1 MEPVI
6 LIVDDSPTICEA
18 FKGFLKQSSKEVS
31 VYVRNSADEAIAFVQ
46 KHHVDII
53 ILDIVMPYKSGE
65 EVLKW
70 LNDHDRSDQI
80 YVIVC
85 SALSNQHHLRKYFDL
100 GAGDFMSKP
109 VYEEVFTVRIENALH
124 RLKQSRDI
132 LQLSE
137 GLREQQERIET
148 QEAQLK
154 MSQALVA
161 SQEQLASIGQLAAG
175 VAHEINNP
183 MGFILSNTRV
193 LKDYFKKIES
203 WVDAVKALESQM
215 DAELPAL
222 ESDYSRL
229 AELHQEVKNAS
240 KSGDLGFV
248 FLDTPDLLRDSLE
261 GLERVSKIVQSLR
274 QFTRM
279 DHKPIFELYNLNQ
292 GIENALI
299 ITKNELKNSVH
310 VEAVYGKIPDVLAL
324 GGAINQTLLNV
335 ILNAAHAIKE
345 RESGEMGLI
354 EISSF
359 MESNFVCC
367 VVKDN
372 GMGIK
377 EKDLAEIFKPF
388 FTTKPVGIG
397 TGLGLSISYDII
409 VNKHKGVLD
418 VHSIYGVGTTL
429 TIKLPVKR

>member
-6 LIVDDSPTICEA
+6 LIVDDSMAICEA
-18 FKGFLKQSSKEVS
+18 FRGFLKRSLKDVS
-31 VYVRNSADEAIAFVQ
+31 VYVRNSGEEAIAFVE
-46 KHHVDII
+46 KHPVDIM
-53 ILDIVMPYKSGE
+53 ILDIVMPQMSGE

-70 LNDHDRSDQI
+70 LSENNRSQGI

-85 SALSNQHHLRKYFDL
+85 SALTNQHHLRKYFDL
-100 GAGDFMSKP
+100 GAADFIGKP
-109 VYEEVFTVRIENALH
+109 VYEEVFIVRIQNALH
-124 RLKQSRDI
+124 RLKQSRDL

-137 GLREQQERIET
+137 ALKEQQGRIEI
-148 QEAQLK
+148 QEAQLRT
-154 MSQALVA
+154 SQALAV
-161 SQEQLASIGQLAAG
+161 SQEQLAGIGQLAAG

-193 LKDYFKKIES
+193 LKDYFRKIET
-203 WVDAVKALESQM
+203 WVLAVKALEAQM
-215 DAELPAL
+215 DMDREKLY
-222 ESDYSRL
+222 SDYPEIANLHL
-229 AELHQEVKNAS
+229 AVKHAS
-240 KSGDLGFV
+240 KEGDLGFV
-248 FLDTPDLLRDSLE
+248 FSDTPDLLRDSLE

-279 DHKPIFELYNLNQ
+279 DHKPVFEPYNLNE
-292 GIENALI
+292 GIENTLI
-299 ITKNELKNSVH
+299 ITKNELKNAVQ
-310 VEAVYGKIPDVLAL
+310 VEVAYGEIPEIMAL
-324 GGAINQTLLNV
+324 GGAVNQTLLNIV
-335 ILNAAHAIKE
+335 LNGVHAIRE
-345 RESGEMGLI
+345 REIPEGGRM

-359 MESNFVCC
+359 LEGNYVCC